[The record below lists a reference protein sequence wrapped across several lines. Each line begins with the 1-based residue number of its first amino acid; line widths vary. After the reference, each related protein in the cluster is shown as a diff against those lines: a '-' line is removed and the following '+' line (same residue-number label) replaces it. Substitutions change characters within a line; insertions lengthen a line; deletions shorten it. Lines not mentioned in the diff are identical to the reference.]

1 MIEVDIK
8 TLKSCLRML
17 FFIDFTI
24 FTAQPGSES
33 QETRTSMPKQ
43 DSSILHC

>member
-17 FFIDFTI
+17 FGQYLFSLEYLFD
-24 FTAQPGSES
+24 
-33 QETRTSMPKQ
+33 
-43 DSSILHC
+43 